1 MPVKQYVYVL
11 FICLL
16 LFLFYAMY
24 FQSITFAEDIKVT
37 NIKVGSGRPYKV
49 GEGGLKI
56 GTVYYIDRA
65 YVVNTIPK
73 ELDGALWIMTANDDK
88 NSVGEDFLRFT
99 VNVPVIVWLAH
110 DSRGEE
116 EKGGKPP
123 EWLSADK
130 GWEKHPDMKIDVTD
144 SNMGFFIL
152 WSKSFNK
159 GEIKLGG
166 NADPPAAGQGSNYIV
181 ILTPGKNLSVEPNSK
196 LYKTWAYI
204 KHLH

>member
-1 MPVKQYVYVL
+1 MFVKRHFCISIICLLFILFYVL
-11 FICLL
+11 FCQNSAL
-16 LFLFYAMY
+16 
-24 FQSITFAEDIKVT
+24 AEEIKVT
-37 NIKVGSGRPYKV
+37 NIKVGSGRQYQVGDGGIKV
-49 GEGGLKI
+49 

-73 ELDGALWIMTANDDK
+73 EVDGALWIMTANDDK
-88 NSVGEDFLRFT
+88 NSIGEEFLSFT

-123 EWLSADK
+123 EWLSEKK

-144 SNMGFFIL
+144 TNMGFFIL

-159 GEIKLGG
+159 GEVKLGG

-181 ILTPGKNLSVEPNSK
+181 ILTPGKGLSVEPIGK
-196 LYKTWAYI
+196 LFKTWSSI
-204 KHLH
+204 KLML

>member
-1 MPVKQYVYVL
+1 MYMQRIIYISL
-11 FICLL
+11 SCLMIL
-16 LFLFYAMY
+16 LFCTGIVLA
-24 FQSITFAEDIKVT
+24 QDIKIA
-37 NIKVGSGRPYKV
+37 NIKVASGKPYKV
-49 GEGGLKI
+49 GEGGLKV
-56 GTVYYIDRA
+56 GSKYYIDRD
-65 YVVNTIPK
+65 YIVNTIPK
-73 ELDGALWIMTANDDK
+73 DLEGALWIMTANDDK
-88 NSVGEDFLRFT
+88 NSVGEEFLRFT

-144 SNMGFFIL
+144 TNMGFFIL

-159 GEIKLGG
+159 GDVILGG

-181 ILTPGKNLSVEPNSK
+181 LLMPGKNLAIDPISR
-196 LYKTWAYI
+196 LYKTWGSL
-204 KHLH
+204 KHIP

>member
-1 MPVKQYVYVL
+1 MFIKCSNCIS

-16 LFLFYAMY
+16 SILFCVLYC
-24 FQSITFAEDIKVT
+24 QNVTLAEEIKVT
-37 NIKVGSGRPYKV
+37 NIKAGSGKQYKV
-49 GEGGLKI
+49 GDGGLKI
-56 GTVYYIDRA
+56 GTVYYIDRT
-65 YVVNTIPK
+65 YVVNTIPE

-88 NSVGEDFLRFT
+88 NSIGKDFHSFT

-123 EWLSADK
+123 EWLSEK
-130 GWEKHPDMKIDVTD
+130 NGWEKHPDMKIDVTD
-144 SNMGFFIL
+144 ANMGFFIL

-166 NADPPAAGQGSNYIV
+166 NADPPASGQGSNYIV
-181 ILTPGKNLSVEPNSK
+181 LLTPGKSLAVDPVSK

-204 KHLH
+204 KCLP